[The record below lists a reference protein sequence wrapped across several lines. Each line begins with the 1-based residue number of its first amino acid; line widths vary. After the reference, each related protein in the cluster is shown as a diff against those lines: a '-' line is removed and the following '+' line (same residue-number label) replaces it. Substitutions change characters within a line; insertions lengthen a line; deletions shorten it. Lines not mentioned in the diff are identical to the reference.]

1 MFSAT
6 IPAETRAAVAAAM
19 RGTRRSVR
27 DIAAETGVA
36 EATIRSWNRRSGW
49 RPVAVQGPRGLD
61 PLRWTAARRAAVA
74 RLYRQPWVDIA
85 DLAHAMGLPG
95 RRAEALF
102 AACGLEG
109 RRPGVVTDATGPE
122 TDPGRLRAALRAH
135 IARQILRFDAALNA
149 EAGDDPKN
157 FHNKN
162 ADPKTS
168 DHKTSDPK
176 RFDSARVLR
185 DLGGLKRL
193 LDETDRDAAPL
204 VSAGVGLVRTDSGKE
219 ARDGEGSGEEPGH
232 ASGDAGHDLPALRA
246 EIARRAEALVG
257 ERADAGPAGEPAAA
271 PDPGARG

>member
-1 MFSAT
+1 MFSAP

-27 DIAAETGVA
+27 DIATETGVA
-36 EATIRSWNRRSGW
+36 EATIRSWNRRAGW
-49 RPVAVQGPRGLD
+49 RPVAVAGPRGLD

-109 RRPGVVTDATGPE
+109 RRPGVVADATGPE

-149 EAGDDPKN
+149 ESGDDPKN
-157 FHNKN
+157 FDPKNFDPKNYDPKN
-162 ADPKTS
+162 AG
-168 DHKTSDPK
+168 PK

-193 LDETDRDAAPL
+193 LDDL
-204 VSAGVGLVRTDSGKE
+204 E
-219 ARDGEGSGEEPGH
+219 ASLRSEPHATRGESQD
-232 ASGDAGHDLPALRA
+232 GDADLPALRA
-246 EIARRAEALVG
+246 RIAQRYAAFVG
-257 ERADAGPAGEPAAA
+257 ERPDAGLPREPAAG
-271 PDPGARG
+271 PDPGPGP